1 MFERIIVKE
10 TPEGMAHKAARA
22 IQKKIMENNEKK
34 IPTVLGLATGSTPEP
49 VYKEL
54 VRMHKEENLDFSSVI
69 TFNLDEYLGLG
80 PTHEQSYNKYMHDH
94 LFNHVNIKEEN
105 IHMLDGTVSPDLIEQ
120 HVKAYEQKIEQ
131 VGGIDIQ
138 ILGLGLN
145 GHIGFN
151 EPGSLLDSR
160 TRLVP
165 LDDKTREANKR
176 FFSSKE
182 HVPTHALTMG
192 VGTILQHS
200 KACYLLVT
208 GSAKADIIA
217 EVIASSASNQDIPA
231 TALYD
236 HQNVTVILDEKAA
249 AKLPISVKPK
259 TTLLSSKSFY
269 VSPNVPLKTPEVTKS
284 PVYDNST
291 LTSVNAFMGFN

>member
-1 MFERIIVKE
+1 MFDHIIVRE

-54 VRMHKEENLDFSSVI
+54 VRMHKEEKLDFSSVI
-69 TFNLDEYLGLG
+69 TFNLDEYLGLE
-80 PTHEQSYNKYMHDH
+80 PTHSQSYHYYMHHH
-94 LFNHVNIKEEN
+94 LFGHVNIKKEN
-105 IHMLDGTVSPDLIEQ
+105 IHMLDGTISPDLIDQ
-120 HVKAYEQKIEQ
+120 HVKEYEEKIQQ

-138 ILGLGLN
+138 LLGIGVN

-151 EPGSLLDSR
+151 EPGSALDSK
-160 TRLVP
+160 TRLVE

-176 FFSSKE
+176 FFSCKE
-182 HVPTHALTMG
+182 VVPTHALTMG
-192 VGTILQHS
+192 IGTIFKLC
-200 KACYLLVT
+200 KACYLLAT
-208 GSAKADIIA
+208 GSTKADIIA
-217 EVIASSASNQDIPA
+217 EVISSSSADKCIPA

-249 AKLPISVKPK
+249 AKLPESVKPK

-269 VSPNVPLKTPEVTKS
+269 VAPKIPEATQFPV
-284 PVYDNST
+284 PVYEGST
-291 LTSVNAFMGFN
+291 PTQVGTFM